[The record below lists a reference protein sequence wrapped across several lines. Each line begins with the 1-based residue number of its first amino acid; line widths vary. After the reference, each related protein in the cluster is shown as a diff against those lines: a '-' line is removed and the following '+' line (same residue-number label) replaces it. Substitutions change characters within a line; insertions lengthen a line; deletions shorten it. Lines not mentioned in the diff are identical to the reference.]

1 MVYLGMIAVGII
13 GFIIGE
19 GISAAMRNDASGR
32 EDNSA
37 LTWILK
43 LGIAFALMMVVL
55 KSCS

>member
-1 MVYLGMIAVGII
+1 MVYLGMIAVGIL

-19 GISAAMRNDASGR
+19 GISAAMRNDTSGR
-32 EDNSA
+32 EDNSG

-43 LGIAFALMMVVL
+43 LGIAFVLMGIVF